1 MKRIIEN
8 NLSESIELLK
18 GILDNQMAEIE
29 KIADVF
35 IACLKNG
42 RKIILFGNGGSAA
55 DAQHLAAEL
64 VGRFEKNRKALAA
77 LSLSTNISNITALAN
92 DFGFETVF
100 SRQIEALGIRGDV
113 ALGISTS
120 GESKNVIEG
129 ILKAKKMG
137 LTTVGFTGCSGGQL
151 SKICDLSFIV
161 NSKRTCRIQEMHIT
175 AGHIICSLAE
185 DALSG
190 EK

>member
-1 MKRIIEN
+1 MKRTIEN
-8 NLSESIELLK
+8 NLLEAGELLK
-18 GILDNQMAEIE
+18 GVLENQTGEIE
-29 KIADVF
+29 KIAEAF
-35 IACLKNG
+35 IACLKKG
-42 RKIILFGNGGSAA
+42 KKIILFGNGGSAA

-77 LSLSTNISNITALAN
+77 LSLSTNTSNLTALAN

-100 SRQIEALGIRGDV
+100 SRQIEALGAQGDI

-137 LTTVGFTGCSGGQL
+137 LITVGFSGCSGGQL
-151 SKICDLSFIV
+151 SKVCDLSFIV
-161 NSKRTCRIQEMHIT
+161 NSKRTCRIQEIHI
-175 AGHIICSLAE
+175 AVGHVICGLVE
-185 DALSG
+185 DAIIG
-190 EK
+190 